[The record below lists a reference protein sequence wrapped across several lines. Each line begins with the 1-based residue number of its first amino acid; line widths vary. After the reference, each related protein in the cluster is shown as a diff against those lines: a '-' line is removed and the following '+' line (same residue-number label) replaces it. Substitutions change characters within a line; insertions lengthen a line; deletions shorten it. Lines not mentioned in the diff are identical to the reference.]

1 MGKLVYVLMVVL
13 GGVLNGIQAPVN
25 SALSKKIGGFEGAFT
40 SFFFGTA
47 ILALVALFFGKGD
60 LRGVLS
66 VPKWQ
71 MMGGLLGAYFVTAMI
86 LAVPKIG
93 VASAIFAAV
102 IGQLVI
108 GLVID
113 NFGIFGVQRIPFDGY
128 RLMGIIFMITS
139 LLLIFKGSFSS

>member
-1 MGKLVYVLMVVL
+1 MVRLAYILMVVL
-13 GGVLNGIQAPVN
+13 GGVVSGIQAPIN
-25 SALSKKIGGFEGAFT
+25 SALSKKIGGLEGAFT

-47 ILALVALFFGKGD
+47 ILALVVLFFGKGD

-71 MMGGLLGAYFVTAMI
+71 LVGGFFGAYLVTAMI
-86 LAVPKIG
+86 LAIPKIG

-108 GLVID
+108 GIVID
-113 NFGIFGVQRIPFDGY
+113 NFGFFGVQRIPFDGY
-128 RLMGIIFMITS
+128 RLLGIVLMITS
-139 LLLIFKGSFSS
+139 LLLIFKGSYSS